1 MYWAWGYFLAHVFT
15 NSLSHFAGYIPNCAL
30 AVEAMLATASI
41 GAIWSST
48 SPDFGVTVLMNNPH
62 VSLSHIFQVMMKNF
76 WAKFYHILLEF

>member
-1 MYWAWGYFLAHVFT
+1 MYWARGHFLAHVFT
-15 NSLSHFAGYIPNCAL
+15 NSLSHFAGYIPNCAF

>member
-1 MYWAWGYFLAHVFT
+1 MAHVFT

-62 VSLSHIFQVMMKNF
+62 VSLSHIFQKCLGQVLSHF
-76 WAKFYHILLEF
+76 T

>member
-1 MYWAWGYFLAHVFT
+1 MAHVFT

-48 SPDFGVTVLMNNPH
+48 SPDFGVTVFMNNPH
-62 VSLSHIFQVMMKNF
+62 VHLSHIFQVMMKNF

>member
-41 GAIWSST
+41 SAIWSST
-48 SPDFGVTVLMNNPH
+48 SPDFGVAVLINNPRLFI
-62 VSLSHIFQVMMKNF
+62 SYFLSYDE
-76 WAKFYHILLEF
+76 KFLS

>member
-48 SPDFGVTVLMNNPH
+48 SPDFGVTVLINNPRLFI
-62 VSLSHIFQVMMKNF
+62 SYFLSYDE
-76 WAKFYHILLEF
+76 KFLG

>member
-1 MYWAWGYFLAHVFT
+1 MEAVLLVHVQMYWARDHFLAHVFT

-48 SPDFGVTVLMNNPH
+48 SPDFGVAVLINNPH
-62 VSLSHIFQVMMKNF
+62 VSLFHIF
-76 WAKFYHILLEF
+76 

>member
-1 MYWAWGYFLAHVFT
+1 MYSARSHFLAHVFT

-48 SPDFGVTVLMNNPH
+48 SPDFGVAVLISNPH
-62 VSLSHIFQVMMKNF
+62 VSLFHIF
-76 WAKFYHILLEF
+76 

>member
-1 MYWAWGYFLAHVFT
+1 MAHVFT

-62 VSLSHIFQVMMKNF
+62 VSLSLFFQVMMKNV

>member
-1 MYWAWGYFLAHVFT
+1 MEAVLLVHVQMYWARGHFLAHVFT

-48 SPDFGVTVLMNNPH
+48 SPDFGVAVVINNPH
-62 VSLSHIFQVMMKNF
+62 VSISYFLSYDE
-76 WAKFYHILLEF
+76 KFLG